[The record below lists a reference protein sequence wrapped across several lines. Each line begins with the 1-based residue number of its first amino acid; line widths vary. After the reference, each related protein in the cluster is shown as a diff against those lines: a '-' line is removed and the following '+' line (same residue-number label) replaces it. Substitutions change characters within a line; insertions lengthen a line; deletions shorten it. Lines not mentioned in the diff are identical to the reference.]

1 MRTYTCAG
9 YTILHSCISAFIDRF
24 PRQHIT
30 NICCRILKSLLEE
43 LIEKSVDNK
52 PKLMLRRTE
61 SVVEKLLTN
70 WLSIAMY
77 GYVKVRT
84 GSPSPCTATSR

>member
-1 MRTYTCAG
+1 M
-9 YTILHSCISAFIDRF
+9 
-24 PRQHIT
+24 
-30 NICCRILKSLLEE
+30 LEE
-43 LIEKSVDNK
+43 LIDKSVENRH

-77 GYVKVRT
+77 GYVKVRE
-84 GSPSPCTATSR
+84 R

>member
-1 MRTYTCAG
+1 MHTYTCAD
-9 YTILHSCISAFIDRF
+9 YTILHSCSAIIDRF
-24 PRQHIT
+24 LRHHCIF
-30 NICCRILKSLLEE
+30 CRILKSLLEE